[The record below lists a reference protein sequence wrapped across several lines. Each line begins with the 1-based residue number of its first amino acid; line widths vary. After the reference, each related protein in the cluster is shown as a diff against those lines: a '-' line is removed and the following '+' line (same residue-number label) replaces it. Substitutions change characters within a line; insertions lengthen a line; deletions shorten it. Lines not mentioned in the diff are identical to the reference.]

1 MIISASRRTDIPAFY
16 APWLMTRLRAGWCEV
31 PNPFNS
37 AQVSRVDLSPAAVD
51 GLVFWTRF
59 PRPMLCYLD
68 ELETMGHA
76 FYFLFTLTG
85 YPRSLDARGPSLD
98 AAVRVFRDLAER
110 IGPHRVRW
118 RYDPIVFAHGLDADY
133 HRRRFEA
140 LAKRLEGATERVI
153 VSVLEPYAK
162 ARRRLTDV
170 PGIELDKDR
179 LTALAGSLLPD
190 LADMARASSM
200 QMDGCALWES
210 LEPIA
215 RDAGIVPS
223 RCVDP
228 ELVARLSGRP
238 VESARDGGQR
248 PRCGCAPSRDI
259 GMYESCGFGCRYCYA
274 TQRFDAADANRSAH
288 DPEAPALLG
297 TRKDA
302 AAAPHADQH
311 SLL

>member
-1 MIISASRRTDIPAFY
+1 MH
-16 APWLMTRLRAGWCEV
+16 RLRAGWCEV

-59 PRPMLCYLD
+59 PLPMIRYLE
-68 ELETMGHA
+68 ELESMGHA

-85 YPRSLDARGPSLD
+85 YPRLLDARGPSVD

-118 RYDPIVFAHGLDADY
+118 RYDPIVFADGLDADS
-133 HRRRFEA
+133 HRRRFET
-140 LAKRLEGATERVI
+140 LARRLEGATERVI

-162 ARRRLTDV
+162 ARRRLADV
-170 PGIELDKDR
+170 PGVEVDKDR
-179 LTALAGSLLPD
+179 LTALAGRLLPD

-215 RDAGIVPS
+215 REAGIAQS

-228 ELVARLSGRP
+228 ELVAQLSGRS
-238 VESARDGGQR
+238 VESARDSGQR

-274 TQRFDAADANRSAH
+274 TQRFDAADANRRAH
-288 DPEAPALLG
+288 NPAAPSLLG
-297 TRKDA
+297 PRRD

-311 SLL
+311 SLI